1 MNRAFLLAALVL
13 FAGCAG
19 WFAFEAASV
28 RSVGNEALVDA
39 RATAEVI
46 DQVGSG
52 VKAVFSY
59 DYANLSRTDRAAT
72 DFLADPAATHYRADF
87 AAARTQ
93 AEAGKLVRTTTIR
106 SIGVQTLRGDDAT
119 LLLFLDQQTLHTESN
134 QQESTAAQL
143 AVTAHRTDGRWKV
156 TALNPL

>member
-1 MNRAFLLAALVL
+1 MTRTPLLVALLV

-28 RSVGNEALVDA
+28 RSLDNAALADT

-46 DQVGSG
+46 DQVGAG

-59 DYANLSRTDRAAT
+59 DYANLSRTERAASDVLT
-72 DFLADPAATHYRADF
+72 GTAVTQYRTDF

-143 AVTAHRTDGRWKV
+143 TVTAHRTDGRWKL
-156 TALNPL
+156 TALTPL

>member
-1 MNRAFLLAALVL
+1 MKRLLAGLAALFV
-13 FAGCAG
+13 AAAV
-19 WFAFEAASV
+19 WFAVESASV
-28 RSVGNEALVDA
+28 RSVDNTALVDA

-46 DQVGSG
+46 DQVGAG

-59 DYANLSRTDRAAT
+59 DYANLPRTERAASDVLT
-72 DFLADPAATHYRADF
+72 GEAVTQYRADF

-93 AEAGKLVRTTTIR
+93 AETGKLVRTTTIR

-143 AVTAHRTDGRWKV
+143 AVTAHRTDGRWKL
-156 TALNPL
+156 TTLTPLS

>member
-1 MNRAFLLAALVL
+1 MTRALLIAGLLL
-13 FAGCAG
+13 FTGSAT

-28 RSVGNEALVDA
+28 RNVDNAALVDA

-59 DYANLSRTDRAAT
+59 DYANLPRTERAAA
-72 DFLADPAATHYRADF
+72 DFLTETASAQYRADF

-106 SIGVQTLRGDDAT
+106 SIGVQTLRGDEAT
-119 LLLFLDQQTLHTESN
+119 LLLFLDQQTLHTDSN
-134 QQESTAAQL
+134 AQDSAPAQL
-143 AVTAHRTDGRWKV
+143 AVTAHRIDGRWKL
-156 TALNPL
+156 TNLTPL